1 MGISLVVGCM
11 ARGFVQ
17 LVVHEKSQTAFN
29 KTFFFHLFADEL
41 QTNLSSSEQTGQK
54 VALEL
59 ADLKK
64 RLREQKRQTETANQN
79 AQKFQELLV
88 KARTQLRSLVE
99 DCNTVLVGE
108 RKDDKSEIKTEVKR
122 EPSENGIN

>member
-1 MGISLVVGCM
+1 MFQISL
-11 ARGFVQ
+11 
-17 LVVHEKSQTAFN
+17 L
-29 KTFFFHLFADEL
+29 LDEL

-64 RLREQKRQTETANQN
+64 RLREQKRNTEMANQN
-79 AQKFQELLV
+79 AQKFQEVLV
-88 KARTQLRSLVE
+88 KARTQLSNLVE

-108 RKDDKSEIKTEVKR
+108 RKDDKSDVKSEIKS

>member
-1 MGISLVVGCM
+1 MPL
-11 ARGFVQ
+11 
-17 LVVHEKSQTAFN
+17 LL
-29 KTFFFHLFADEL
+29 FFFTDEL

-79 AQKFQELLV
+79 AQKFQEVLV
-88 KARTQLRSLVE
+88 KARTHLSSLVE

-108 RKDDKSEIKTEVKR
+108 RKDDKSDVKTEVKN